1 MAMMADGKD
10 TWQFDAVV
18 LCAGDFPTHDIPLC
32 VLRDAPYLCC
42 CDGAAVQ
49 AVSYGLRPD
58 AIVGDGDSLPDDFK
72 RQYSGIIHLVSEQE
86 YNDMT
91 KATRHCIRRGARR
104 IAYVGATGKRE
115 DHTIGNLSLLM
126 EYARELGGQ
135 GGAAGGREVFVDI
148 VSDWSSAF
156 AITDTSDLNIGEGRS
171 ISIICPDNSL
181 KIKSKGLVWPTDNV
195 VFDNLWK
202 ATLNRAETDCIRL
215 EFSHPSIALIILN

>member
-1 MAMMADGKD
+1 MTDYMMNQRLMAMMADGKD

-32 VLRDAPYLCC
+32 VLGDAPYLCC

-49 AVSYGLRPD
+49 AVSHGLQPD

-115 DHTIGNLSLLM
+115 DHTMGNISLLAYYLDSLSVQPVM
-126 EYARELGGQ
+126 LTDYGFFVPASGSRTFGSFARQ
-135 GGAAGGREVFVDI
+135 QVSIFNVSSRSI
-148 VSDWSSAF
+148 VSEGLRWPSYAYSALWQGMLNE
-156 AITDTSDLNIGEGRS
+156 AEADT
-171 ISIICPDNSL
+171 
-181 KIKSKGLVWPTDNV
+181 
-195 VFDNLWK
+195 F
-202 ATLNRAETDCIRL
+202 TLRADGTYIVYRTYE
-215 EFSHPSIALIILN
+215 PK

>member
-1 MAMMADGKD
+1 MTDYMMNQRLRAMMAAEKE
-10 TWQFDAVV
+10 TWQYDAVV

-49 AVSYGLRPD
+49 AVRHGLQPD

-72 RQYSGIIHLVSEQE
+72 RQYSGIMHLVSEQE

-115 DHTIGNLSLLM
+115 DHTMGNISLLAYYLDSLSVQPVM
-126 EYARELGGQ
+126 LTDYGFFVPASGSRTFGSFARQ
-135 GGAAGGREVFVDI
+135 QVSIFNVSSRSI
-148 VSDWSSAF
+148 VSEGLRWPSYAYSALWQGMLNE
-156 AITDTSDLNIGEGRS
+156 AEADT
-171 ISIICPDNSL
+171 
-181 KIKSKGLVWPTDNV
+181 
-195 VFDNLWK
+195 F
-202 ATLNRAETDCIRL
+202 TLRADGTYIVYRTYE
-215 EFSHPSIALIILN
+215 PK

>member
-1 MAMMADGKD
+1 MTDYMMNQRLMAMMADGKD

-49 AVSYGLRPD
+49 AVSHGLQPD

-115 DHTIGNLSLLM
+115 DHTMGNISLLVYYLDSLSVQPVM
-126 EYARELGGQ
+126 LTDYGFFVPASGSRTFGSFARQ
-135 GGAAGGREVFVDI
+135 QVSIFNVSSRSI
-148 VSDWSSAF
+148 VSEGLRWPSYAYSALWQGMLNE
-156 AITDTSDLNIGEGRS
+156 AEADT
-171 ISIICPDNSL
+171 
-181 KIKSKGLVWPTDNV
+181 
-195 VFDNLWK
+195 F
-202 ATLNRAETDCIRL
+202 TLRADGTYIVYRTYE
-215 EFSHPSIALIILN
+215 PK

>member
-1 MAMMADGKD
+1 MNQRLMAMMADGKD

-115 DHTIGNLSLLM
+115 DHTMGNISLLAYYLDSLSVQPVM
-126 EYARELGGQ
+126 LTDYGFFVPASGSRTFGSFARQ
-135 GGAAGGREVFVDI
+135 QVSIFNVSSRSI
-148 VSDWSSAF
+148 VSEGLRWPSYAYSALWQGMLNE
-156 AITDTSDLNIGEGRS
+156 AEADT
-171 ISIICPDNSL
+171 
-181 KIKSKGLVWPTDNV
+181 
-195 VFDNLWK
+195 F
-202 ATLNRAETDCIRL
+202 TLRADGTYIVYRTYE
-215 EFSHPSIALIILN
+215 PK

>member
-1 MAMMADGKD
+1 MNQRLRAMMADGKD

-115 DHTIGNLSLLM
+115 DHTMGNISLLAYYLDSLSVQPVM
-126 EYARELGGQ
+126 LTDYGFFVPASGSRTFGSFARQ
-135 GGAAGGREVFVDI
+135 QVSIFNVSSRSI
-148 VSDWSSAF
+148 VSEGLRWPSYAYSALWQGMLNE
-156 AITDTSDLNIGEGRS
+156 AEADT
-171 ISIICPDNSL
+171 
-181 KIKSKGLVWPTDNV
+181 
-195 VFDNLWK
+195 F
-202 ATLNRAETDCIRL
+202 TLRADGTYIVYRTYE
-215 EFSHPSIALIILN
+215 PK

>member
-1 MAMMADGKD
+1 MTDYMMNQRLMAMMADGKD

-49 AVSYGLRPD
+49 AVSHGLQPD

-115 DHTIGNLSLLM
+115 DHTMGNISLLAYYLDSLSVQPVM
-126 EYARELGGQ
+126 LTDYGFFMPASGSRTFGSFARQ
-135 GGAAGGREVFVDI
+135 QVSIFNVSSRSI
-148 VSDWSSAF
+148 VSEGLRWPSYAYSALWQGMLNE
-156 AITDTSDLNIGEGRS
+156 AEADT
-171 ISIICPDNSL
+171 
-181 KIKSKGLVWPTDNV
+181 
-195 VFDNLWK
+195 F
-202 ATLNRAETDCIRL
+202 TLRADGTYIVYRTYE
-215 EFSHPSIALIILN
+215 PK

>member
-1 MAMMADGKD
+1 MTDYMMNQRLMAMMADGKD

-49 AVSYGLRPD
+49 AVSHGLQPD

-115 DHTIGNLSLLM
+115 DHTMGNISLLAYYLDSLSVQPVM
-126 EYARELGGQ
+126 LTDYGFFVPASGSRTFGSFARQ
-135 GGAAGGREVFVDI
+135 QVSIFNVSSRSI
-148 VSDWSSAF
+148 VSEGLRWPSYAYSALWQGMLNE
-156 AITDTSDLNIGEGRS
+156 AEADT
-171 ISIICPDNSL
+171 
-181 KIKSKGLVWPTDNV
+181 
-195 VFDNLWK
+195 F
-202 ATLNRAETDCIRL
+202 TLRADGTYIVYRTYE
-215 EFSHPSIALIILN
+215 PK

>member
-1 MAMMADGKD
+1 MTDYMMNQRLMAMMAAEKD

-49 AVSYGLRPD
+49 AVSHGLRPD

-86 YNDMT
+86 HNDMT

-115 DHTIGNLSLLM
+115 DHTMGNISLLAYYLDSLSVQPVM
-126 EYARELGGQ
+126 LTDYGFFVPASGSRTFGSFARQ
-135 GGAAGGREVFVDI
+135 QVSIFNVSSRSI
-148 VSDWSSAF
+148 VSEGLRWPSYAYSALWQGMLNE
-156 AITDTSDLNIGEGRS
+156 AEADT
-171 ISIICPDNSL
+171 
-181 KIKSKGLVWPTDNV
+181 
-195 VFDNLWK
+195 F
-202 ATLNRAETDCIRL
+202 TLRADGTYIVYRTYE
-215 EFSHPSIALIILN
+215 PK

>member
-1 MAMMADGKD
+1 MTDYMMNQRLMAMMADGKD

-49 AVSYGLRPD
+49 AVSHGLQPD

-115 DHTIGNLSLLM
+115 DHTMGNISLLAYYLDSLSVQPVM
-126 EYARELGGQ
+126 LTGDGFFVPASGSRTFASFARQ
-135 GGAAGGREVFVDI
+135 QVSIFNVSSRSI
-148 VSDWSSAF
+148 VSEGLRWPSYAYSALWQGMLNE
-156 AITDTSDLNIGEGRS
+156 AEADT
-171 ISIICPDNSL
+171 
-181 KIKSKGLVWPTDNV
+181 
-195 VFDNLWK
+195 F
-202 ATLNRAETDCIRL
+202 TLRADGTYIVYRTYE
-215 EFSHPSIALIILN
+215 PK

>member
-1 MAMMADGKD
+1 MTDYMMNQRLMAMMADGKD

-115 DHTIGNLSLLM
+115 DHTMGNISLLAYYLDSLSVQPVM
-126 EYARELGGQ
+126 LTDYGFFVPASGSRTFGSFARQ
-135 GGAAGGREVFVDI
+135 QVSIFNVSSRSI
-148 VSDWSSAF
+148 VSEGLRWPSYAYSALWQGMLNE
-156 AITDTSDLNIGEGRS
+156 AEADT
-171 ISIICPDNSL
+171 
-181 KIKSKGLVWPTDNV
+181 
-195 VFDNLWK
+195 F
-202 ATLNRAETDCIRL
+202 TLRADGTYIVYRTYE
-215 EFSHPSIALIILN
+215 PK

>member
-1 MAMMADGKD
+1 MTDYMMNQRLMAMMADGKD
-10 TWQFDAVV
+10 TWQYDAVV

-32 VLRDAPYLCC
+32 VLRYAPYLCC

-115 DHTIGNLSLLM
+115 DHTMGNISLLAYYLDSLSVQPVM
-126 EYARELGGQ
+126 LTDYGFFVPASGSRTFGSFARQ
-135 GGAAGGREVFVDI
+135 QVSIFNVSSRSI
-148 VSDWSSAF
+148 VSEGLRWRSYAYSALWQGMLNE
-156 AITDTSDLNIGEGRS
+156 AEADT
-171 ISIICPDNSL
+171 
-181 KIKSKGLVWPTDNV
+181 
-195 VFDNLWK
+195 F
-202 ATLNRAETDCIRL
+202 TLRADGTYIVYRTYE
-215 EFSHPSIALIILN
+215 PK

>member
-1 MAMMADGKD
+1 MMLAGKE

-115 DHTIGNLSLLM
+115 DHTMGNISLLAYYLDSLSVQPVM
-126 EYARELGGQ
+126 LTDYGFFVPASGSRTFGSFARQ
-135 GGAAGGREVFVDI
+135 QVSIFNVSSRSI
-148 VSDWSSAF
+148 VSEGLRWPSYAYSALWQGMLNE
-156 AITDTSDLNIGEGRS
+156 AEADTFTLRADGTY
-171 ISIICPDNSL
+171 
-181 KIKSKGLVWPTDNV
+181 LVYRTYEP
-195 VFDNLWK
+195 K
-202 ATLNRAETDCIRL
+202 
-215 EFSHPSIALIILN
+215 

>member
-1 MAMMADGKD
+1 MTDYMMNQRLMAMMADGKD
-10 TWQFDAVV
+10 IWQFDAVV

-115 DHTIGNLSLLM
+115 DHTMGNISLLAYYLDSLSVQPVM
-126 EYARELGGQ
+126 LTDYGFFVPASGSRTFGSFARQ
-135 GGAAGGREVFVDI
+135 QVSIFNVSSRSI
-148 VSDWSSAF
+148 VSEGLRWPSYAYSALWQGMLNE
-156 AITDTSDLNIGEGRS
+156 AEADT
-171 ISIICPDNSL
+171 
-181 KIKSKGLVWPTDNV
+181 
-195 VFDNLWK
+195 F
-202 ATLNRAETDCIRL
+202 TLRADGTYIVYRTYE
-215 EFSHPSIALIILN
+215 PK

>member
-1 MAMMADGKD
+1 MMPAGKE
-10 TWQFDAVV
+10 TWQYDAVV

-32 VLRDAPYLCC
+32 VLGDAPYLCC

-49 AVSYGLRPD
+49 AVSHGLQPD

-115 DHTIGNLSLLM
+115 DHTMGNISLLAYYLDSLSVQPVM
-126 EYARELGGQ
+126 LTDYGFFVPASGSRTFGSFARQ
-135 GGAAGGREVFVDI
+135 QVSIFNVSSRSI
-148 VSDWSSAF
+148 VSEGLRWPSYAYSALWQGMLNE
-156 AITDTSDLNIGEGRS
+156 AEADT
-171 ISIICPDNSL
+171 
-181 KIKSKGLVWPTDNV
+181 
-195 VFDNLWK
+195 F
-202 ATLNRAETDCIRL
+202 TLRADGTYIVYRTYE
-215 EFSHPSIALIILN
+215 PK

>member
-1 MAMMADGKD
+1 MTDYMMNQRLMAMMADGKE
-10 TWQFDAVV
+10 TWQHDAVV

-49 AVSYGLRPD
+49 AVSHGLQPD

-115 DHTIGNLSLLM
+115 DHTMGNISLLAYYLDSLSVQPVM
-126 EYARELGGQ
+126 LTDYGFFVPASGSRTFGSFARQ
-135 GGAAGGREVFVDI
+135 QVSIFNVSSRSI
-148 VSDWSSAF
+148 VSEGLRWPSYAYSALWQGMLNE
-156 AITDTSDLNIGEGRS
+156 AEADT
-171 ISIICPDNSL
+171 
-181 KIKSKGLVWPTDNV
+181 
-195 VFDNLWK
+195 F
-202 ATLNRAETDCIRL
+202 TLRADGTYIVYRTYE
-215 EFSHPSIALIILN
+215 PK

>member
-1 MAMMADGKD
+1 MTGYMMNQCLRAMMAAEKD

-49 AVSYGLRPD
+49 AVSHGLQPD

-72 RQYSGIIHLVSEQE
+72 RQYSGIMHIVSEQE

-115 DHTIGNLSLLM
+115 DHTMGNISLLVYYLDSLSVQPVM
-126 EYARELGGQ
+126 LTDYGFFVPASGSRTFGSFARQ
-135 GGAAGGREVFVDI
+135 QVSIFNVSSRSI
-148 VSDWSSAF
+148 VSEGLRWPSYAYSA
-156 AITDTSDLNIGEGRS
+156 
-171 ISIICPDNSL
+171 
-181 KIKSKGLVWPTDNV
+181 
-195 VFDNLWK
+195 LWQG
-202 ATLNRAETDCIRL
+202 TLNEAEADSFTLRADGTYIVYRTYE
-215 EFSHPSIALIILN
+215 PK

>member
-1 MAMMADGKD
+1 MMLAGKE
-10 TWQFDAVV
+10 TWQYDAVV

-115 DHTIGNLSLLM
+115 DHTMGNISLLAYYLDSLSVQPVM
-126 EYARELGGQ
+126 LTDYGFFVPASGSRTFGSFARQ
-135 GGAAGGREVFVDI
+135 QVSIFNVSSRSI
-148 VSDWSSAF
+148 VSEGLRWPSYAYSALWQGMLNE
-156 AITDTSDLNIGEGRS
+156 AEADT
-171 ISIICPDNSL
+171 
-181 KIKSKGLVWPTDNV
+181 
-195 VFDNLWK
+195 F
-202 ATLNRAETDCIRL
+202 TLRADGTYIVYRTYE
-215 EFSHPSIALIILN
+215 PK

>member
-1 MAMMADGKD
+1 MTDNMMNQRFRAMMLAGKE
-10 TWQFDAVV
+10 TWQYDAVV
-18 LCAGDFPTHDIPLC
+18 LCAGDFPTHDIPLG
-32 VLRDAPYLCC
+32 VLGDAPYLCC

-115 DHTIGNLSLLM
+115 DHTMGNISLLAYYLDSLSVQPVM
-126 EYARELGGQ
+126 LTDYGFFVPASGSRTFGSFARQ
-135 GGAAGGREVFVDI
+135 QVSIFNVSSRSI
-148 VSDWSSAF
+148 VSEGLRWPSYAYSALWQGMLNE
-156 AITDTSDLNIGEGRS
+156 AEADT
-171 ISIICPDNSL
+171 
-181 KIKSKGLVWPTDNV
+181 
-195 VFDNLWK
+195 F
-202 ATLNRAETDCIRL
+202 TLRADGTYIVYRTYE
-215 EFSHPSIALIILN
+215 PK

>member
-1 MAMMADGKD
+1 MNQRLRAMMAAEKEI
-10 TWQFDAVV
+10 WQYDAVV

-115 DHTIGNLSLLM
+115 DHTMGNISLLAYYLDSLSVQPVM
-126 EYARELGGQ
+126 LTDYGFFVPASGSRTFGSFARQ
-135 GGAAGGREVFVDI
+135 QVSIFNVSSRSI
-148 VSDWSSAF
+148 VSEGLRWPSYAYSALWQGMLNE
-156 AITDTSDLNIGEGRS
+156 AEADT
-171 ISIICPDNSL
+171 
-181 KIKSKGLVWPTDNV
+181 
-195 VFDNLWK
+195 F
-202 ATLNRAETDCIRL
+202 TLRADGTYIVYRTYE
-215 EFSHPSIALIILN
+215 PK

>member
-115 DHTIGNLSLLM
+115 DHTMGNISLLAYYLDSLSVQPVM
-126 EYARELGGQ
+126 LTDYGFFVPASGSRTFGSFARQ
-135 GGAAGGREVFVDI
+135 Q
-148 VSDWSSAF
+148 VSIFNVSS
-156 AITDTSDLNIGEGRS
+156 RS
-171 ISIICPDNSL
+171 ISSE
-181 KIKSKGLVWPTDNV
+181 GLRWPSYAYSA
-195 VFDNLWK
+195 LWQG
-202 ATLNRAETDCIRL
+202 TLNEAEADTFTLRADGTYIVYRTYE
-215 EFSHPSIALIILN
+215 PK

>member
-1 MAMMADGKD
+1 MTDYMMNQRLRAMMAAEKE
-10 TWQFDAVV
+10 TWQYDAVV

-49 AVSYGLRPD
+49 AVRHGLQPD

-72 RQYSGIIHLVSEQE
+72 RQYAGIMHIVSEQE

-115 DHTIGNLSLLM
+115 DHTMGNISLLAYYLDSLSVQPVM
-126 EYARELGGQ
+126 LTDYGFFVPASGSRTFGSFARQ
-135 GGAAGGREVFVDI
+135 QVSIFNVSSRSI
-148 VSDWSSAF
+148 VSEGLRWPSYAYSA
-156 AITDTSDLNIGEGRS
+156 
-171 ISIICPDNSL
+171 
-181 KIKSKGLVWPTDNV
+181 
-195 VFDNLWK
+195 LWQG
-202 ATLNRAETDCIRL
+202 TLNEAEADSFTLRADGTYIVYRTYE
-215 EFSHPSIALIILN
+215 PK

>member
-1 MAMMADGKD
+1 MNQRLMAMMADGKD

-104 IAYVGATGKRE
+104 IVYVGATGKRE
-115 DHTIGNLSLLM
+115 DHTMGNISLLAYYLDSLSVQPVM
-126 EYARELGGQ
+126 LTDYGFFVPASGSRTFGSFARQ
-135 GGAAGGREVFVDI
+135 QVSIFNVSSRSI
-148 VSDWSSAF
+148 VSEGLRWPSYAYSA
-156 AITDTSDLNIGEGRS
+156 
-171 ISIICPDNSL
+171 
-181 KIKSKGLVWPTDNV
+181 
-195 VFDNLWK
+195 LWQG
-202 ATLNRAETDCIRL
+202 TLNEAEADTFTLRADGTYIVYRTYE
-215 EFSHPSIALIILN
+215 PK

>member
-1 MAMMADGKD
+1 MTDYMMNQRLMAMMADGKD

-104 IAYVGATGKRE
+104 IVYVGATGKRE
-115 DHTIGNLSLLM
+115 DHTMGNISLLAYYLDSLSVQPVM
-126 EYARELGGQ
+126 LTDYGFFVPASGSRTFGSFARQ
-135 GGAAGGREVFVDI
+135 QVSIFNVSSRSI
-148 VSDWSSAF
+148 VSEGLRWPSYAYSA
-156 AITDTSDLNIGEGRS
+156 
-171 ISIICPDNSL
+171 
-181 KIKSKGLVWPTDNV
+181 
-195 VFDNLWK
+195 LWQG
-202 ATLNRAETDCIRL
+202 TLNEAEADTFTLRADGTYIVYRTYE
-215 EFSHPSIALIILN
+215 PK

>member
-1 MAMMADGKD
+1 MMAAEKEI
-10 TWQFDAVV
+10 WQYDAVV

-49 AVSYGLRPD
+49 AVSHGLQPD

-115 DHTIGNLSLLM
+115 DHTMGNISLLAYYLDSLSVQPVM
-126 EYARELGGQ
+126 LTDYGFFVPASGSRTFGSFARQ
-135 GGAAGGREVFVDI
+135 QVSIFNVSSRSI
-148 VSDWSSAF
+148 VSEGLRWPSYAYSALWQGMLNE
-156 AITDTSDLNIGEGRS
+156 AEADT
-171 ISIICPDNSL
+171 
-181 KIKSKGLVWPTDNV
+181 
-195 VFDNLWK
+195 F
-202 ATLNRAETDCIRL
+202 TLRADGTYIVYRTYE
-215 EFSHPSIALIILN
+215 PK

>member
-1 MAMMADGKD
+1 MTDNMMNQRLMAMMADGKD

-115 DHTIGNLSLLM
+115 DHTMGNISLLAYYLDSLSVQPVM
-126 EYARELGGQ
+126 LTDYGFFVPASGSRTFGSFARQ
-135 GGAAGGREVFVDI
+135 QVSIFNVSSRSI
-148 VSDWSSAF
+148 VSEGLRWPSYAYSALWQGMLNE
-156 AITDTSDLNIGEGRS
+156 AEADT
-171 ISIICPDNSL
+171 
-181 KIKSKGLVWPTDNV
+181 
-195 VFDNLWK
+195 F
-202 ATLNRAETDCIRL
+202 TLRADGTYIVYRTYE
-215 EFSHPSIALIILN
+215 PK

>member
-1 MAMMADGKD
+1 MTDYMMNQRLMAMMAAEKEI
-10 TWQFDAVV
+10 WQYDAVV

-49 AVSYGLRPD
+49 AVSHGLQPD

-72 RQYSGIIHLVSEQE
+72 QRYAGIMHIVSEQE

-115 DHTIGNLSLLM
+115 DHTMGNISLLAYYLDSLSVQPVM
-126 EYARELGGQ
+126 LTDYGFFVPASGSRTFGSFARQ
-135 GGAAGGREVFVDI
+135 QVSIFNVSSRSI
-148 VSDWSSAF
+148 VSEGLRWPSYAYSA
-156 AITDTSDLNIGEGRS
+156 
-171 ISIICPDNSL
+171 
-181 KIKSKGLVWPTDNV
+181 
-195 VFDNLWK
+195 LWQG
-202 ATLNRAETDCIRL
+202 TLNEAEADSFTLRADGTYIVYRTYE
-215 EFSHPSIALIILN
+215 PK

>member
-1 MAMMADGKD
+1 MTDYMMNQRLMAMMADGKD

-32 VLRDAPYLCC
+32 VLGNAPYLCC

-115 DHTIGNLSLLM
+115 DHTMGNISLLAYYLDNLSVQPVMLTD
-126 EYARELGGQ
+126 YGFFVPASGSRTFGSFARQ
-135 GGAAGGREVFVDI
+135 QVSIFNVSSRSI
-148 VSDWSSAF
+148 VSEGLRWPSYAYSALWQGMLNE
-156 AITDTSDLNIGEGRS
+156 AEADT
-171 ISIICPDNSL
+171 
-181 KIKSKGLVWPTDNV
+181 
-195 VFDNLWK
+195 F
-202 ATLNRAETDCIRL
+202 TLRADGTYIVYRTYE
-215 EFSHPSIALIILN
+215 PK

>member
-1 MAMMADGKD
+1 MTDYMMNQRLRAMMAAEKE
-10 TWQFDAVV
+10 TWQYDAVV

-49 AVSYGLRPD
+49 AVSHGLQPD

-72 RQYSGIIHLVSEQE
+72 RQYSGIMHIVSEQE

-115 DHTIGNLSLLM
+115 DHTMGNISLLVYYLDSLSVQPVM
-126 EYARELGGQ
+126 LTDYGFFVPASGSRTFGSFARQ
-135 GGAAGGREVFVDI
+135 QVSIFNVSSRSI
-148 VSDWSSAF
+148 VSEGLRWPSYAYSA
-156 AITDTSDLNIGEGRS
+156 
-171 ISIICPDNSL
+171 
-181 KIKSKGLVWPTDNV
+181 
-195 VFDNLWK
+195 LWQG
-202 ATLNRAETDCIRL
+202 TLNEAEADSFTLRADGTYIVYRTYE
-215 EFSHPSIALIILN
+215 PK

>member
-1 MAMMADGKD
+1 MTDYMMNQRLMAMMAAEKD

-115 DHTIGNLSLLM
+115 DHTMGNISLLAYYLDSLSVQPVM
-126 EYARELGGQ
+126 LTDYGFFVPASGSRTFGSFARQ
-135 GGAAGGREVFVDI
+135 QVSIFNVSSRSI
-148 VSDWSSAF
+148 VSEGLRWPSYAYSALWQGMLNE
-156 AITDTSDLNIGEGRS
+156 AEADT
-171 ISIICPDNSL
+171 
-181 KIKSKGLVWPTDNV
+181 
-195 VFDNLWK
+195 F
-202 ATLNRAETDCIRL
+202 TLRADGTYIVYRTYE
-215 EFSHPSIALIILN
+215 PK

>member
-1 MAMMADGKD
+1 MTDYMMNQRLRAMMADGKD

-115 DHTIGNLSLLM
+115 DHTMGNISLLAYYLDSLSVQPVM
-126 EYARELGGQ
+126 LTDYGFFVPASGSRTFGSFARQ
-135 GGAAGGREVFVDI
+135 QVSIFNVSSRSI
-148 VSDWSSAF
+148 VSEGLRWPSYAYSALWQGMLNE
-156 AITDTSDLNIGEGRS
+156 AEADT
-171 ISIICPDNSL
+171 
-181 KIKSKGLVWPTDNV
+181 
-195 VFDNLWK
+195 F
-202 ATLNRAETDCIRL
+202 TLRADGTYIVYRTYE
-215 EFSHPSIALIILN
+215 PK

>member
-1 MAMMADGKD
+1 MTDYMMNQRLMAMMADGKD

-115 DHTIGNLSLLM
+115 DHTMGNISLLAYYLDSLSVQPVM
-126 EYARELGGQ
+126 LTDYGFFVPASGIHTFGSFARQ
-135 GGAAGGREVFVDI
+135 QVSIFNVSSRSI
-148 VSDWSSAF
+148 VSEGLRWPSYAYSALWQGMLNE
-156 AITDTSDLNIGEGRS
+156 AEADT
-171 ISIICPDNSL
+171 
-181 KIKSKGLVWPTDNV
+181 
-195 VFDNLWK
+195 F
-202 ATLNRAETDCIRL
+202 TLRADGTYIVYRTYE
-215 EFSHPSIALIILN
+215 PK

>member
-1 MAMMADGKD
+1 MTDYMMNQRLRAMMAAEKD

-49 AVSYGLRPD
+49 AVSHGLQPD

-72 RQYSGIIHLVSEQE
+72 RQYSGIMHIVSEQE

-115 DHTIGNLSLLM
+115 DHTMGNISLLVYYLDSLSVQPVM
-126 EYARELGGQ
+126 LTDYGFFVPASGSRTFGSFARQ
-135 GGAAGGREVFVDI
+135 QVSIFNVSSRSI
-148 VSDWSSAF
+148 VSEGLRWPSYAYSA
-156 AITDTSDLNIGEGRS
+156 
-171 ISIICPDNSL
+171 
-181 KIKSKGLVWPTDNV
+181 
-195 VFDNLWK
+195 LWQG
-202 ATLNRAETDCIRL
+202 TLNEAEADSFTLRADGTYIVYRTYE
-215 EFSHPSIALIILN
+215 PK